1 MSKFIEK
8 YNMIMESLGPAV
20 LDEYWNP
27 KMLGSV
33 AIEIVDT
40 AYKMVKA
47 LKAQENY
54 DSTPQ
59 KSAEFLYSEYAAD
72 PAKCR
77 YEYLDAKKLQKYP
90 VTEEELISDER
101 TQLIKHIESK
111 LLAKSYSKFH

>member
-1 MSKFIEK
+1 MRKFIET
-8 YNMIMESLGPAV
+8 YNMIMESLDSAV
-20 LDEYWNP
+20 LDKYWNP
-27 KMLGSV
+27 KMLNSV
-33 AIEIVDT
+33 AVEIVDT

-47 LKAQENY
+47 LKEQENY

-90 VTEEELISDER
+90 VTDEEFSSDER
-101 TQLIKHIESK
+101 TQLITHIASK